1 MARKILL
8 LEIVGPN
15 VTTLTG
21 SPFDGSFLGA
31 NCALSNGNTT
41 LTATAGGAYSS
52 SRSVMFKALGQ
63 FYIEWVINSI
73 SSSNSGIFAG
83 FMNNAAVATN
93 FVGFSTGGYGATSTP
108 TSGVYN
114 NNVGGVAFP
123 SGYAVGDVIGC
134 AADFTNGKIY
144 FHKNGVWINGSNPVT
159 ATNPAYTGLSGAY
172 FTAATVRGFV
182 SAGNCDS
189 ITMLSDP
196 SQQQYQ
202 APAGFGTWTSSAT
215 VAGSNYYFAS
225 EGFTTAPTD
234 SPANQY
240 YDARIAAD
248 GDPIYD
254 RSVTCA
260 IWTNTNT
267 TSIGGQYSDAPS
279 GIASAA
285 TIALGDISLNNT
297 DGGIDSF
304 VTTTMRGG
312 TVTLKL
318 GYFGQAFTAYN
329 VVATGVIDNVGS
341 TDEHT
346 VKVYLRGKMARLD
359 LAIQTTLYDATTP
372 NLALEGTPLPF
383 ALGDCQWVPL
393 ITVDPANLEYQ
404 LADSPFGVVT
414 ELRDQGVKITQGVG
428 WSSGAEDVKT
438 GAHDYGVRRLTNP
451 AGRQCAKVTG
461 NLSLGASAITASNP
475 FGTWT
480 AGVPAGWSKT
490 IGANT
495 TFVQGT
501 GTLAVF
507 GCTVATAGAYIST
520 VDSTSNASAIGNL
533 YYAEVVC
540 TAVTSGSIDVLC
552 SGHSSTVVI
561 GTITKPGTYRFAFV
575 ATTTTSVI
583 SFAWGKV
590 VCSGV
595 TLSGV
600 TCVLATKIER
610 LPAWLS
616 YLCVTRGGLSA
627 GDIDSAGTIAALDT
641 LAPYKMNFYCQDQ
654 TRYPDLI
661 KDTMDTF
668 CGWIWESRLGVLS
681 VGRLALPAATS
692 VLTLTDQEIVGDI
705 IYTTDTATG
714 LSPACAGTENYSV
727 HGESDIAAS
736 LFVPGTGDP
745 TTAAQLQQAYL
756 SIKKGNGTLSPLYS
770 TQANNAPMATLLTD
784 PLQVAIEANR
794 RAGMFTAQR
803 AFYSFSAFVD
813 DTTSYTL
820 NPGDTITVQTGTQVN
835 THQRY
840 DLTPTPGKNL
850 VLVGLKSRF
859 LSNKIDLV
867 AWG

>member
-8 LEIVGPN
+8 LEIVGPS
-15 VTTLTG
+15 VTTLT
-21 SPFDGSFLGA
+21 PIAFDPATKGA
-31 NCALSNGNTT
+31 NIALSNGN
-41 LTATAGGAYSS
+41 LTASGSVASAAQSVRNLTGRTSGAFYYEYLVVNLATSTGLFMGACNTSQLSTNYVGQSVNGWSILASGGTFTNSA
-52 SRSVMFKALGQ
+52 
-63 FYIEWVINSI
+63 SI
-73 SSSNSGIFAG
+73 SSGI
-83 FMNNAAVATN
+83 T
-93 FVGFSTGGYGATSTP
+93 
-108 TSGVYN
+108 
-114 NNVGGVAFP
+114 
-123 SGYAVGDVIGC
+123 YAIGDI
-134 AADFTNGKIY
+134 AMIALDITNGKIY
-144 FHKNGVWINGSNPVT
+144 FGKNGIWINGSNPST
-159 ATNPAYTGLSGAY
+159 ATNPAYTGLTGTLSPAVAPNNFTSSGI
-172 FTAATVRGFV
+172 FDSATLI
-182 SAGNCDS
+182 A
-189 ITMLSDP
+189 DP
-196 SQQQYQ
+196 ALQSYQ
-202 APAGFGTWTSSAT
+202 APVGFTPGWVSSAT

-240 YDARIAAD
+240 YEPCIAAD

-267 TSIGGQYSDAPS
+267 TATQGQYSDAPS
-279 GIASAA
+279 GIATAA
-285 TIALGDISLNNT
+285 TIALGDISLDNT

-312 TVTLKL
+312 TVKLKL

-404 LADSPFGVVT
+404 LTDSPFGVVI

-438 GAHDYGVRRLTNP
+438 GVHDYGVRRLTNP

-461 NLSLGASAITASNP
+461 NLSLGANAITASNP

-480 AGVPAGWSKT
+480 AGVPAGWTKT

-552 SGHSSTVVI
+552 SGHSTAVVI

-616 YLCVTRGGLSA
+616 YLCVTRGGLSS
-627 GDIDSAGTIAALDT
+627 GDIDSAGTITALDT
-641 LAPYKMNFYCQDQ
+641 LAPYKLNFYCQDQ
-654 TRYPDLI
+654 TRYPDLL
-661 KDTMDTF
+661 KATLDSY

-681 VGRLALPAATS
+681 VGRLALPSATS

-714 LSPACAGTENYSV
+714 LSPACAGMENYSV

-745 TTAAQLQQAYL
+745 TAAAQLQQAYL

-784 PLQVAIEANR
+784 PLQVAMEANR